1 MNCKHCR
8 VLVLSLSMIL
18 APIVHRADEHDPFP
32 VRSPEDLSPPIVGD
46 PIHECARAVH
56 VSGFRPGAT
65 VRVYANDVEEV
76 GRTTPFLGFD
86 DIPLRRS
93 LNLGERITA
102 TQSVGSV
109 VSLQSYDP
117 VIVSRFPVKL
127 TKPVV
132 GPDLFGCGRIV
143 PVSNLVPSVHVSVF
157 KSGSTAPIGE
167 DDATGSFQPVVTS
180 SLNAGEDIFAVQTA
194 CPDIP
199 SKKIASLPSDNVK
212 VKPDPRPLPPPT
224 LDPFVPGSDTATA
237 NGLFVGADVQIFDG
251 GAGVG
256 GGLA

>member
-1 MNCKHCR
+1 MGEGQAIAEAIATSSGSLSAVPRNHYKPQARWARCIIMNCKHCR

-18 APIVHRADEHDPFP
+18 APIVHGADEHDPFP

-65 VRVYANDVEEV
+65 VRVYANGVEEV

-86 DIPLRRS
+86 DIPLRPP

-117 VIVSRFPVKL
+117 VIVRRFPVKL

-143 PVSNLVPSVHVSVF
+143 PV
-157 KSGSTAPIGE
+157 
-167 DDATGSFQPVVTS
+167 
-180 SLNAGEDIFAVQTA
+180 
-194 CPDIP
+194 
-199 SKKIASLPSDNVK
+199 
-212 VKPDPRPLPPPT
+212 
-224 LDPFVPGSDTATA
+224 
-237 NGLFVGADVQIFDG
+237 
-251 GAGVG
+251 
-256 GGLA
+256 